1 MLFSR
6 LPFTKSDNIALR
18 NYSVNSIYV
27 DDDGKA
33 AGGSTILR
41 DSILH
46 SYVNLDTDLQAVA
59 VCISL
64 DKTITLCSVLLPPNS
79 LHSLA
84 QLKNLAD
91 QLPTPFIIVDDFNE
105 HNPLWDSKTTNDKGK
120 KLEDFI
126 SQQGLCIFNNGTDTY
141 LHPGNGSYSAIDLTV
156 AAPSLLLELS

>member
-1 MLFSR
+1 V
-6 LPFTKSDNIALR
+6 
-18 NYSVNSIYV
+18 YSIYV

-105 HNPLWDSKTTNDKGK
+105 HNLYGIVKQPMTKAKNWKTLSLRRDCVSLTTVLIHICILGM
-120 KLEDFI
+120 
-126 SQQGLCIFNNGTDTY
+126 GLIQ
-141 LHPGNGSYSAIDLTV
+141 LLI
-156 AAPSLLLELS
+156 LLLLLHHFF